1 MNKIIFAAIPALLLS
16 TGVFAQDVPE
26 ASKKD
31 LWCGL
36 AFGLVSADVPA
47 DVTPEQQAVID
58 QYKTGGD
65 GLVSK
70 AKAVH
75 LESGY
80 TEETYT
86 TYEATL
92 KEDIRAQVSSTEN
105 TATYSF
111 EECSALLG
119 L

>member
-1 MNKIIFAAIPALLLS
+1 MKLILAAIPALLLS

-26 ASKKD
+26 DSKKD

-36 AFGLVSADVPA
+36 AFGIVSADVPA
-47 DVTPEQQAVID
+47 DVTPEQQTIID
-58 QYKTGGD
+58 QYKTGGE
-65 GLVSK
+65 GLVAK

-80 TEETYT
+80 TEETYA

-92 KEDIRAQVSSTEN
+92 KEDVRTQVSSTEN
-105 TATYSF
+105 TAAYSF